1 MSSLQLFYFGRD
13 ERGATTG
20 VLRSIGSFS
29 LETDRAAILGWLERG
44 KTKAGSRFASAAF
57 GGIYANPGLRVW
69 TAGEIVEKL
78 RTFKEGVISDLARRY
93 DHLADRRFGRWP
105 TSLEKIESEL
115 DEQGIALWYG
125 DTSDVP
131 LGAED
136 DFQVYTFIYV
146 DGDEDEVTCNTLY
159 LHTEVD
165 AAIARFLLDEGWGPL
180 EPVALIEGIADPL
193 VAPDEI
199 EPQRAP
205 APTVNQPPL
214 VPATKTNPLTPVP
227 RTPPASPALRKPAA
241 QTLAEILTRAGV
253 AEMRLE
259 DNPDLADYFEGGRDS
274 FDAFLEIVRQRR
286 PVIVIESQ
294 YWEIADA
301 VGRFLAHAVGL
312 EFTQAAA
319 YHDVHRGLGD
329 TRGRMVFYDDALFNT
344 DHDIDRS
351 SVRTLIKDLVT
362 GRDVG
367 LVVVGNT
374 RAIPLT
380 FQNYTDFELHLPPIV
395 GPVRERI
402 FTDVL
407 QVESGGSTEAD
418 KWARYL
424 LPYDF
429 EKVLATGLSGDAAV
443 AELKVRVDRRL
454 DRKTAQNAP
463 DLSELHGL
471 ADAKDMAM
479 QLVDDIRLAIAGELE
494 WSDVDRGMLLVGPPG
509 TGKTMLARAISKESG
524 IRFIAGSALE
534 WQASGALD
542 QHLAAIREFFAEARR
557 YAPTIVFIDE
567 FDAIGNRQ
575 HHQGRNDYY
584 TTAVVNCVLEELQGF
599 HDREGVIVIG
609 ATNEPSKIDPA
620 LKRAGRLDQEIII
633 KRPNVHELAKI
644 YDYHVGLLR
653 LKDQV
658 EGKIDTDE
666 LARLSFGQTGADV
679 EFYVRGGRRR
689 ARKDRRKAEQRDFVA
704 EIMRRP
710 IGPSGFERLSP
721 EEIRRTAVHEAGHAL
736 VQLLG
741 PRKGEDI
748 SYVSIIPRPDGTLG
762 FVATFNERI
771 DIERDEVMELLR
783 VFLGGRAAE
792 EVVYGRR
799 HIGAGSGGGARSDLG
814 QATQLLTRMYLQY
827 GYSRSSGL
835 YWRNAERMEAN
846 GKDLPPELRR
856 EVRRTLD
863 RIYSETVQRLRRN
876 KALLSRITRV
886 LLERQEMTGPEL
898 RALVHGRR
906 LAGRIAPPG
915 LAKRWREL
923 SQLN

>member
-1 MSSLQLFYFGRD
+1 MASLQLFYFGRD
-13 ERGATTG
+13 ERGAVTG

-44 KTKAGSRFASAAF
+44 KAKASSRFAHAAF
-57 GGIYANPGLRVW
+57 GGIYANPGLRHWDAAELV
-69 TAGEIVEKL
+69 AKL
-78 RTFKEGVISDLARRY
+78 RAYKEGVTSDLSKRY
-93 DHLADRRFGRWP
+93 EHLAEKRFGRWP
-105 TSLEKIESEL
+105 HPLSKVAGELE
-115 DEQGIALWYG
+115 DQGVELWY
-125 DTSDVP
+125 DDASDVP

-146 DGDEDEVTCNTLY
+146 DAEEDAVGYSTVY

-165 AAIARFLLDEGWGPL
+165 AAIAKFLLDAPWGQI
-180 EPVALIEGIADPL
+180 EPIALAEGIADPF
-193 VAPDEI
+193 VAADEI
-199 EPQRAP
+199 EPQRAQ
-205 APTVNQPPL
+205 APSSGTSAAP
-214 VPATKTNPLTPVP
+214 VPAAPSTQMVEVNRPVAVP
-227 RTPPASPALRKPAA
+227 RRPAS
-241 QTLAEILTRAGV
+241 QTLAEVLTRAGV
-253 AEMRLE
+253 AEMGLE
-259 DNPDLADYFEGGRDS
+259 NNPDLAEFFEGGRDS
-274 FDAFLEIVRQRR
+274 FDAFLEILRQRR
-286 PVIVIESQ
+286 PLIVIESQ

-301 VGRFLAHAVGL
+301 VGRFLATAVGL

-319 YHDVHRGLGD
+319 YHDIHRRAGGGP
-329 TRGRMVFYDDALFNT
+329 GRVVFYDDALFNT
-344 DHDIDRS
+344 DYDIDRS
-351 SVRTLIKDLVT
+351 SLRSLIRDLLT

-367 LVVVGNT
+367 LVVVGNP

-395 GPVRERI
+395 GPVREQI
-402 FTDVL
+402 FREVL
-407 QVESGGSTEAD
+407 AVPDGGTNEAD

-429 EKVLATGLSGDAAV
+429 EKVLATGLGGEAAV
-443 AELKVRVDRRL
+443 AELKARVDRRL
-454 DRKTAQNAP
+454 NRKAATGAP
-463 DLSELHGL
+463 SLAEIHGL
-471 ADAKDMAM
+471 AEAKEVAL
-479 QLVDDIRLAIAGELE
+479 QLVDDIRLAIAGELD

-557 YAPTIVFIDE
+557 YAPAIVFIDE

-599 HDREGVIVIG
+599 HDRQGVIVIG
-609 ATNEPSKIDPA
+609 ATNEPGKIDPA
-620 LKRAGRLDQEIII
+620 LKRAGRLDQEIRI

-653 LKDQV
+653 QRDQV
-658 EGKIDTDE
+658 EGEIDTDE

-689 ARKDRRKAEQRDFVA
+689 ARKDRRKASQRDFVA

-710 IGPSGFERLSP
+710 VGPSGFERMTQD
-721 EEIRRTAVHEAGHAL
+721 EIRRTAVHEAGHAL

-762 FVATFNERI
+762 FVASFNERT

-783 VFLGGRAAE
+783 VFLAGRAAE
-792 EVVYGRR
+792 EVIFGPR
-799 HIGAGSGGGARSDLG
+799 HIGAGSGGGTRSDLG
-814 QATQLLTRMYLQY
+814 QATRLLTRMFLQY
-827 GYSRSSGL
+827 GYSRESGL
-835 YWRNAERMEAN
+835 FWRNADQMEAN
-846 GKDLPPELRR
+846 AKELPPELRR
-856 EVRRTLD
+856 EVKQTLT
-863 RIYSETVQRLRRN
+863 RVYRETVQRLKRN
-876 KALLSRITRV
+876 RALLNRITRI

-898 RALVHGRR
+898 RALVRGGM
-906 LAGRIAPPG
+906 LPSPVG
-915 LAKRWREL
+915 LISRWREL
-923 SQLN
+923 SQLD

>member
-1 MSSLQLFYFGRD
+1 MASLQLLYFGRD
-13 ERGATTG
+13 ERGAVTG

-44 KTKAGSRFASAAF
+44 KAKAANRFSHAVF
-57 GGIYANPGLRVW
+57 GGIYANPGLRHW
-69 TAGEIVEKL
+69 DAADLIEKL
-78 RTFKEGVISDLARRY
+78 RAYKEGVTSELAKRY
-93 DHLADRRFGRWP
+93 DHLSEKRFGRWP
-105 TSLEKIESEL
+105 HPLSKIESEL
-115 DEQGIALWYG
+115 DDQGVELWYA
-125 DTSDVP
+125 DASDVP

-146 DGDEDEVTCNTLY
+146 DVEEDAVGYSTVY

-165 AAIARFLLDEGWGPL
+165 AAIARFLLDAPWGQI
-180 EPVALIEGIADPL
+180 EPIALVEGIADPF
-193 VAPDEI
+193 VAADEI
-199 EPQRAP
+199 EPQRPQPPRAGNGAAP
-205 APTVNQPPL
+205 APVAPSTQMVEVNRP
-214 VPATKTNPLTPVP
+214 VAVP
-227 RTPPASPALRKPAA
+227 RRPAS

-253 AEMRLE
+253 AEMGLE
-259 DNPDLADYFEGGRDS
+259 GNPDLAEFFEGGRDS
-274 FDAFLEIVRQRR
+274 FGAFLEILRQRR
-286 PVIVIESQ
+286 PLIVIESQ

-301 VGRFLAHAVGL
+301 VGRFLASAVGL

-319 YHDVHRGLGD
+319 YHDIHRRAGGGP
-329 TRGRMVFYDDALFNT
+329 GRVVFYDDALFNT
-344 DHDIDRS
+344 DYDIDRS
-351 SVRTLIKDLVT
+351 SLRSLIRDLLT

-395 GPVRERI
+395 GPVREQI
-402 FTDVL
+402 FREVL
-407 QVESGGSTEAD
+407 TVPDGGTNEAD

-429 EKVLATGLSGDAAV
+429 EKVLATGLSGEAAV
-443 AELKVRVDRRL
+443 AELKARVDRRL
-454 DRKTAQNAP
+454 NRKAAIGAP
-463 DLSELHGL
+463 SLAEIHGL
-471 ADAKDMAM
+471 AEAKEVAL
-479 QLVDDIRLAIAGELE
+479 QLVDDIRLAIAGELD
-494 WSDVDRGMLLVGPPG
+494 WTDVDRGMLLVGPPG

-557 YAPTIVFIDE
+557 YAPAIVFIDE

-609 ATNEPSKIDPA
+609 ATNEPGKIDPA
-620 LKRAGRLDQEIII
+620 LKRAGRLDQEIRI

-644 YDYHVGLLR
+644 YDYHLGLLR
-653 LKDQV
+653 QRDQV
-658 EGKIDTDE
+658 EGEIDTDE

-689 ARKDRRKAEQRDFVA
+689 ARKDRRKASQRDFVA

-710 IGPSGFERLSP
+710 VGPSGFERMTQD
-721 EEIRRTAVHEAGHAL
+721 EIHRTAVHEAGHAL

-762 FVATFNERI
+762 FVASFNERT

-792 EVVYGRR
+792 EVVFGPR

-814 QATQLLTRMYLQY
+814 QATRLLTRMFLQY
-827 GYSRSSGL
+827 GYSRESGL
-835 YWRNAERMEAN
+835 FWRNADQMEAN
-846 GKDLPPELRR
+846 AKELPPELRR
-856 EVRRTLD
+856 EVKETLT
-863 RIYSETVQRLRRN
+863 RVYRETVQRLRRN
-876 KALLSRITRV
+876 RPLLDRITRI

-898 RALVHGRR
+898 RALVQGR
-906 LAGRIAPPG
+906 LLPSPTGFIS
-915 LAKRWREL
+915 RWREL